1 MKFSQKSVLLCLILL
16 VTLVGTAC
24 SSGGDKELS
33 DAGEAVLRD
42 FVRTE
47 HDTATDF
54 EIVETTYTDICERD
68 SAICPNPWFCVKIT
82 PPTADN
88 YDVFR
93 MTNGFGTNDDEW
105 NVTHRYDSSDSE
117 RTLGAGQGRS
127 RCSDLRQ
134 AEDD

>member
-1 MKFSQKSVLLCLILL
+1 MKHLILPLL
-16 VTLVGTAC
+16 VFLITLAGTAC

-33 DAGEAVLRD
+33 DAGEEFLRE

-54 EIVETTYTDICERD
+54 EITETSYTDICEND
-68 SAICPNPWFCVKIT
+68 SAICPYPWFCVKIT

-93 MTNGFGTNDDEW
+93 MTNGFGTNDEEW

-127 RCSDLRQ
+127 SCSDLR
-134 AEDD
+134 EPTDE